1 MKKENIYN
9 SRFSIQKI
17 LLVLGFLCSSL
28 YSLYG
33 QSIVSVEVVWP
44 SFAEENLVQIRNAA
58 NTAIL
63 YQDCVPGNCFVNSNA
78 NLAYTNAGSV
88 ALAAGNYQLLVAD
101 RRSNGW
107 QGTATVRVFIDG
119 ILTLNTTFT
128 TGFFQFIPFTV
139 VDTGVNFNPPLTL
152 YDEFDGNFDYAVT
165 GASFRDQPDG
175 VDPCSITTT
184 SSANGLTSTIPPTA
198 TIRKAYL
205 FWAQSN
211 YERDDQ
217 VTLEGQLVTPDLINS
232 YLLNT
237 SSYFG
242 MVSDVTTLV
251 SSIPNP
257 STNVY
262 DFANL
267 SINNTGGYCA
277 GTTVIGAWS
286 LIIFYSDPSLS
297 ASTINIYNGFNGL
310 QDPTGTNPPQ
320 SFLLDGFFANGSS
333 GSKTTILSW
342 EGDIPLANNEQLTV
356 TPTST
361 GIATE
366 LFGDGD
372 NDGTTIDN
380 PFNSTVFDGTTGV
393 DRTEYGL
400 DLDTYDITAI
410 IPVGETSIT
419 TNVDVGQD
427 LVILN
432 SVILKVPSNLIKGT
446 VFEDINYPGGPGRNL
461 TLSSGI
467 PLENVTVELYNS
479 SNVLEK
485 TTTTDSNGEY
495 VFGGMLNDTYTVRV
509 VNNTVRS
516 SRSGGAICTTCLPVQ
531 TFKTIY
537 TGSTHTEVTNQVGGS
552 NPSTQDTPAGT
563 FAGAQT
569 IASIEIN
576 NEGPTDIDFGFN
588 FNTIVNT
595 NTNGQGSL
603 EQFIINSNN
612 LGNTGIDIE
621 AHPDN
626 GSLNPASGE
635 DTSIFMIP
643 SNPDPLGRTA
653 DTNFIG
659 GIFSITQSTQ
669 LSAITDT
676 DTFIDGRTQT
686 AYSGDTNTG
695 IVGSGGTNV
704 GVSATSLPNYNQP
717 EIQIN
722 GSTLGDLFRIQG
734 DGTTIR
740 NMAIYANGNV
750 GVLNTAGSLAKPVVI
765 TENLIGVDANGS
777 VSTKFATGITVSGT
791 AVSEIKNNYIS
802 QNSSNGISISGG
814 TSTIVQYNDINT
826 NGDNPCSDGIY
837 LSSGTG
843 VQIQYNLINN
853 NAAIG
858 IDGWNYPGGVIIDE
872 NTITNSGQNGGDCSG
887 SIENNGIRLFG
898 SNSSITS
905 NIIANNGGAG
915 LVLAGGN
922 TSGNLIS
929 QNSIYNNGTSS
940 PALGIDIDQSTTG
953 NPVGDG
959 VTINDTNDSDNGPNG
974 SLNFPVFESAV
985 VSGTLLKI
993 VGWARPGAILE
1004 FFLTDINQGTASTG
1018 DNQLGLTQDY
1028 GEGQVFLGSAIEGS
1042 GADTDGTTSS
1052 YTDADGN
1059 TDTTNR
1065 FNFSITLSTPIP
1077 TGSIITATATIANST
1092 SEFGNTFP
1100 VGAATIITN
1109 RRITYRVNNN

>member
-1 MKKENIYN
+1 MKIKDIYTTN
-9 SRFSIQKI
+9 FSIQKI
-17 LLVLGFLCSSL
+17 LFVIGLL
-28 YSLYG
+28 YSSIYNLSA

-44 SFAEENLVQIRNAA
+44 SYAEENLVQIRDAA
-58 NTAIL
+58 NTTVF
-63 YQDCVPGNCFVNSNA
+63 YQDCVPGNCFVDTGA

-88 ALAAGNYQLLVAD
+88 ALPAGNYQLLNAD
-101 RRSNGW
+101 RFQDGW
-107 QGTATVRVFIDG
+107 QGAATVRVFVDG
-119 ILTLNTTFT
+119 VLLFTDTFPA
-128 TGFFQFIPFTV
+128 GYFEFVPFTV
-139 VDTGVNFNPPLTL
+139 TDTGVNFNPPLTI
-152 YDEFDGNFDYAVT
+152 YDEFDGHFDYAVT
-165 GASFRDQPDG
+165 GASFRNQPDA

-184 SSANGLTSTIPPTA
+184 ATANGLTSTIPPTA
-198 TIRKAYL
+198 TIEKAYL
-205 FWAQSN
+205 LWAQSN

-217 VTLEGQLVTPDLINS
+217 ITFEGQLVTPDLINS
-232 YLLNT
+232 YLLGT

-251 SSIPNP
+251 STIPNP

-262 DFANL
+262 DFTNL

-286 LIIFYSDPSLS
+286 LIIFYSDPSLP

-310 QDPTGTNPPQ
+310 QDAAGTDPPQ
-320 SFLLDGFFANGSS
+320 SFLLDDFFANGSS

-342 EGDIPLANNEQLTV
+342 EGDIPLTNNEQLTV

-366 LFGDGD
+366 LSGDGD
-372 NDGTTIDN
+372 NDGTILDN

-393 DRTEYGL
+393 NRTEYGL
-400 DLDTYDITAI
+400 DLDTYDITAV
-410 IPVGETSIT
+410 IPVGETSLT

-432 SVILKVPSNLIKGT
+432 SVILKVSSNLITGT
-446 VFEDINYPGGPGRNL
+446 VFEDINYPGGSGRNL
-461 TLSSGI
+461 SLSSGI
-467 PLENVTVELYNS
+467 PLENAIVELYNS

-485 TTTTDSNGEY
+485 TTTTDSNGMY

-509 VNNTVRS
+509 VNSSVRS
-516 SRSGGAICTTCLPVQ
+516 SRTGGASCTNCIPVQ
-531 TFKTIY
+531 TFKTTY
-537 TGSTHTEVTNQVGGS
+537 ASSTHTEITNQVGGS
-552 NPSTQDTPAGT
+552 NPNGQDTAAGVLI
-563 FAGAQT
+563 GAQT
-569 IASIEIN
+569 IASIAIN

-595 NTNGQGSL
+595 NANGQGSL

-612 LGNTGIDIE
+612 LGNTGVDIE
-621 AHPDN
+621 VHPN
-626 GSLNPASGE
+626 NASLNPDPEE

-643 SNPDPLGRTA
+643 SNPDPLGRTT
-653 DTNFIG
+653 DTNFAG

-695 IVGSGGTNV
+695 MVGSGGTNV
-704 GVSATSLPNYNQP
+704 GSSATVLPNYNQP
-717 EIQIN
+717 EIQID
-722 GSTLGDLFRIQG
+722 GSTLGDVFRIQG
-734 DGTTIR
+734 NGTTIR
-740 NMAIYANGNV
+740 NLAIYANGNV
-750 GVLNTAGSLAKPVVI
+750 GIQNTAGSVTKPTLI
-765 TENLIGVDANGS
+765 TENLIGVNANG
-777 VSTKFATGITVSGT
+777 VLSTRLTTGVRVSGT
-791 AVSEIKNNYIS
+791 AVSEITNNYMS
-802 QNSSNGISISGG
+802 QNGSNGISINGG
-814 TSTIVQYNDINT
+814 ASTIVQYNDIEDNGNNT
-826 NGDNPCSDGIY
+826 CADGIA

-853 NAAIG
+853 TAGIG
-858 IDGWNYPGGVIIDE
+858 IDGWNYPGGAIIDE
-872 NTITNSGQNGGDCSG
+872 NTITNSGQNGGICSG
-887 SIENNGIRLFG
+887 AIENNGIRLFG

-915 LVLAGGN
+915 IVLTGGN

-940 PALGIDIDQSTTG
+940 PALGIDIDQSITG

-985 VSGTLLKI
+985 VSGTILKV
-993 VGWARPGAILE
+993 VGWVRPGATVE
-1004 FFLTDINQGTASTG
+1004 FFLTDTNQGTANVG

-1028 GEGQVFLGSAIEGS
+1028 GEGQIFLGSAIEGS
-1042 GADTDGTTSS
+1042 GADVDATTSS
-1052 YTDADGN
+1052 YIDADGN

-1065 FNFSITLSTPIP
+1065 FNFTINLSSSIP
-1077 TGSIITATATIANST
+1077 TGSIITATATVVNST

-1100 VGAATIITN
+1100 VGAATVITN
-1109 RRITYRVNNN
+1109 RKITYRVNK

>member
-1 MKKENIYN
+1 MKTQNIYN
-9 SRFSIQKI
+9 KGFSIQRI
-17 LLVLGFLCSSL
+17 LFVLGFLCSSL

-44 SFAEENLVQIRNAA
+44 SFAEENLVQIRDAA
-58 NTAIL
+58 NTTIL
-63 YQDCVPGNCFVNSNA
+63 YQDCVPANCFVTTNA

-88 ALAAGNYQLLVAD
+88 ALAAGNYQLLMAD
-101 RRSNGW
+101 RAQDGW
-107 QGTATVRVFIDG
+107 QGAATVRIFVDG
-119 ILTLNTTFT
+119 VLLFTDTFPA
-128 TGFFQFIPFTV
+128 GYFEYVPFTV
-139 VDTGVNFNPPLTL
+139 TSTGVNFNPPLTL

-165 GASFRDQPDG
+165 GASFRNQPDG

-184 SSANGLTSTIPPTA
+184 STATGLTSTIPPTA
-198 TIRKAYL
+198 TIEKAYL

-217 VTLEGQLVTPDLINS
+217 ITFEGQLVTPDLINS
-232 YLLNT
+232 YLLGT

-251 SSIPNP
+251 SAIPNP

-286 LIIFYSDPSLS
+286 LMIFYSDPSLS

-310 QDPTGTNPPQ
+310 QDAAGTDPPQ

-372 NDGTTIDN
+372 NNGTTIDN

-410 IPVGETSIT
+410 IPVGETSLT
-419 TNVDVGQD
+419 TDVDVGQD

-432 SVILKVPSNLIKGT
+432 SVVLKVPSNLIKGT

-461 TLSSGI
+461 SLSSGI
-467 PLENVTVELYNS
+467 PLENVIVELYNS

-509 VNNTVRS
+509 VNGSVRS
-516 SRSGGAICTTCLPVQ
+516 SRTGGAACTTCIPVQ
-531 TFKTIY
+531 TFETTY
-537 TGSTHTEVTNQVGGS
+537 ASSTHTEVTNQVGGS
-552 NPSTQDTPAGT
+552 NPSNQDTAAGVFT
-563 FAGAQT
+563 GAQT
-569 IASIEIN
+569 ITSIEIN
-576 NEGPTDIDFGFN
+576 NEGPTGIDFGFN

-595 NTNGQGSL
+595 NANGQGSL
-603 EQFIINSNN
+603 EQFILNSNN
-612 LGNTGIDIE
+612 LGNTSIDIE
-621 AHPDN
+621 AHPN
-626 GSLNPASGE
+626 NASLNPDPEE

-653 DTNFIG
+653 DTNFAG

-695 IVGSGGTNV
+695 TVGSGGTNV
-704 GVSATSLPNYNQP
+704 GVSTTALPNYDQP

-722 GSTLGDLFRIQG
+722 GSTLGDVFRIQG
-734 DGTTIR
+734 NGTTIR
-740 NMAIYANGNV
+740 NLAIYANGNV
-750 GVLNTAGSLAKPVVI
+750 GIQNTAGSVAKPSII
-765 TENLIGVDANGS
+765 TENLIGVNANGIL
-777 VSTKFATGITVSGT
+777 STRFTTGVRVSGT
-791 AVSEIKNNYIS
+791 AVSEITNNYVS
-802 QNSSNGISISGG
+802 QNGSNGISIDGG
-814 TSTIVQYNDINT
+814 TSTIIQYNDIEDNGNNT
-826 NGDNPCSDGIY
+826 CADGIA
-837 LSSGTG
+837 LSNGTG

-853 NAAIG
+853 TAAIG
-858 IDGWNYPGGVIIDE
+858 IDGWNYPGGAIIDE

-887 SIENNGIRLFG
+887 AIENNGIRLFG

-915 LVLAGGN
+915 LVLTGGN

-959 VTINDTNDSDNGPNG
+959 VTINDTNDGDTGPNG

-985 VSGTLLKI
+985 ASGTVLKV
-993 VGWARPGAILE
+993 VGWVRPGAIVE

-1028 GEGQVFLGSAIEGS
+1028 GEGQVYLASATEGS
-1042 GADTDGTTSS
+1042 GADADGTTSS

-1065 FNFSITLSTPIP
+1065 FNFTITLSVSVPP
-1077 TGSIITATATIANST
+1077 GSIITATATIANAT

-1100 VGAATIITN
+1100 VGVATVITN
-1109 RRITYRVNNN
+1109 RRITHRVNN